1 MTFIN
6 AIKEEDSP
14 TSTSL
19 RDPCLFLSHIGHLD
33 SMFYF
38 FPLSFKVCGLVWF
51 GFVVFFLLLFL
62 CIDCFFSGY
71 TFDEETLQFR
81 GRCIFF

>member
-51 GFVVFFLLLFL
+51 CFVVFFVVVVLVH
-62 CIDCFFSGY
+62 
-71 TFDEETLQFR
+71 
-81 GRCIFF
+81 